1 MLKCKTVQ
9 NFKRAKKDIIGLIMF
24 SFSPLPETLEKMDGI
39 KLAIPFS
46 NGRRIIM
53 SFVNEENDFKIT
65 LELELRSSNIE
76 YFTGRTVGIY
86 DKKDNPEKSI
96 EECLN
101 LIIDKVYSF

>member
-1 MLKCKTVQ
+1 MIKCKTAQ

-24 SFSPLPETLEKMDGI
+24 DFSPLPEALEKMDGI
-39 KLAIPFS
+39 KLAVPLG

-53 SFVNEENDFKIT
+53 SFDDGKDGFKIT

-86 DKKDNPEKSI
+86 DKKDNSEKSI